1 MISDEQGQEWVL
13 RKLYDAGWRYY
24 VKNAGGCSFLTT
36 NTPVIFN
43 GRVDVMVDGRIRYA
57 GLIGKVLPSLNENEI
72 LDIAEYLGIVD
83 WSKVPVD
90 TPILVKDLEA
100 GIWRKRYFALFEDGK
115 IYAWESGATSWSVEN
130 NGRVA
135 CWNYAKLAGDR
146 T

>member
-1 MISDEQGQEWVL
+1 MITDKQGQEWVL

-43 GRVDVMVDGRIRYA
+43 GRVDVMVGGRIRCA

-83 WSKVPVD
+83 WSKVEVD
-90 TPILVKDLEA
+90 TPVLVSFDGCNWFK
-100 GIWRKRYFALFEDGK
+100 KYFAKVQNDTV
-115 IYAWESGATSWSVEN
+115 YTWDNGATSWSVSNKEYCVTSW
-130 NGRVA
+130 R
-135 CWNYAKLAGDR
+135 YAKLAEV
-146 T
+146 

>member
-1 MISDEQGQEWVL
+1 MITDKQGQEWVL

-43 GRVDVMVDGRIRYA
+43 GRVDVMVGGRIRCA

-83 WSKVPVD
+83 WSKVAVD
-90 TPILVKDLEA
+90 TPILVSYDGCNWVK
-100 GIWRKRYFALFEDGK
+100 KYFAK
-115 IYAWESGATSWSVEN
+115 VQNNTVYAFDNGATSWSVSDVECC
-130 NGRVA
+130 VTP
-135 CWNYAKLAGDR
+135 WIYAKLAEV
-146 T
+146 